1 MVLPMRDVVSRIGK
15 EVFLFMQSGS
25 KSIIVLLMLVFVGYF
40 TVAQEFPCHVVDDR
54 GIQITIA
61 NRPERIISIGALY
74 TEILIDLGGLDRLVG
89 VAESPDNPTAV
100 ADLPTVGSSFAPNVE
115 VILSLEPDLVLGATD
130 WGGERPALEK
140 AGVTVLTTPLLTSL
154 PDLFTTIRT
163 VGIASGL
170 NSEAEV
176 LIGQIA
182 EAIIRIE
189 SDALGPL
196 RVRTA
201 FLYAGTPD
209 SPPYAGGS
217 GTIEHELILRA
228 GGENVFAD
236 VAGFPQVSFEAIL
249 ASDPEV
255 IFTDP
260 SHVANIGDNPLLSAV
275 SAAKHN
281 RVHGIKASHITST
294 KVAEV
299 LKAMSELLHPEG

>member
-1 MVLPMRDVVSRIGK
+1 MKTAKSVVA
-15 EVFLFMQSGS
+15 
-25 KSIIVLLMLVFVGYF
+25 F
-40 TVAQEFPCHVVDDR
+40 TVVVFGCIAWAQTYPVTVVDDR

-74 TEILIDLGGLDRLVG
+74 TEILIGLGGLDRLVG

-140 AGVTVLTTPLLTSL
+140 AGVIVLTTSLLTSL
-154 PDLFTTIRT
+154 SDLFTTIRT

-182 EAIIRIE
+182 EAVIRVE
-189 SDALGPL
+189 STALGPS
-196 RVRTA
+196 RVKTA

-209 SPPYAGGS
+209 TPPYAGGS
-217 GTIEHELILRA
+217 GTIEHEMILRA

-236 VAGFPQVSFEAIL
+236 VTGFPQVSFEAIL
-249 ASDPEV
+249 SRDPEV
-255 IFTDP
+255 VFTDP
-260 SHVANIGDNPLLSAV
+260 SHIANIVDNPLLGAV
-275 SAAKHN
+275 SAVKHD
-281 RVHGIKASHITST
+281 RVHGIKASHVTST

-299 LKAMSELLHPEG
+299 LETMSELLHPEG

>member
-1 MVLPMRDVVSRIGK
+1 MKKFKNTVA
-15 EVFLFMQSGS
+15 
-25 KSIIVLLMLVFVGYF
+25 F
-40 TVAQEFPCHVVDDR
+40 TVVVVVGFVAWSQTYPVTVVDDR
-54 GIQITIA
+54 GIEITIA

-74 TEILIDLGGLDRLVG
+74 TEFLIDLGGLDRLVA

-100 ADLPTVGSSFAPNVE
+100 ANLPIVGSSFAPNVE

-154 PDLFTTIRT
+154 PDLFTAVRT

-170 NSEAEV
+170 KSEAEV

-182 EAIIRIE
+182 EAVIRIE

-209 SPPYAGGS
+209 TPPYAGGS

-249 ASDPEV
+249 SSDPEV

-260 SHVANIGDNPLLSAV
+260 SHIANIVDNPLLGAV
-275 SAAKHN
+275 SALKHN
-281 RVHGIKASHITST
+281 RVHGIKASHVTST